1 MTTNTE
7 MLANV
12 MALLENIKL
21 NDELDNHND
30 FKKLMSKVTTAAM
43 KGSNK
48 VVVKQ
53 TKTSNPYTDFVKAK
67 MPELKDTPKG
77 EKFKLIGEMWQ
88 AHKAANP
95 EEPKAPNVAK
105 APKAPKAPKVAKVA
119 KAPKAPK
126 APKVAK
132 VAKEPKAPK
141 APKVAKVA
149 KVADN
154 ASDKED

>member
-53 TKTSNPYTDFVKAK
+53 KKTSNPYTDFVKAK
-67 MPELKDTPKG
+67 MPELKDAPKG

-95 EEPKAPNVAK
+95 EEPNVPK
-105 APKAPKAPKVAKVA
+105 VDKVPTAPKEPKVAKVA

-126 APKVAK
+126 APNAH
-132 VAKEPKAPK
+132 KA
-141 APKVAKVA
+141 AENGS
-149 KVADN
+149 DN
-154 ASDKED
+154 ED

>member
-53 TKTSNPYTDFVKAK
+53 KKTSNPYTDFVKAK
-67 MPELKDTPKG
+67 MPELKDAPKG

-95 EEPKAPNVAK
+95 EEPKAPKVAK
-105 APKAPKAPKVAKVA
+105 VAKAPKAPKVAKVA

-126 APKVAK
+126 APKAH
-132 VAKEPKAPK
+132 KA
-141 APKVAKVA
+141 AENGS
-149 KVADN
+149 DN
-154 ASDKED
+154 ED

>member
-53 TKTSNPYTDFVKAK
+53 TKTSNPYNDFVKAK
-67 MPELKDTPKG
+67 MPELKDAPKG

-95 EEPKAPNVAK
+95 VE
-105 APKAPKAPKVAKVA
+105 PKAPKVAKVA
-119 KAPKAPK
+119 KAPK
-126 APKVAK
+126 V
-132 VAKEPKAPK
+132 PKAPK
-141 APKVAKVA
+141 APKAP

>member
-53 TKTSNPYTDFVKAK
+53 KKTSNPYNDFVKAK
-67 MPELKDTPKG
+67 MPELKDAPKG

-95 EEPKAPNVAK
+95 VE
-105 APKAPKAPKVAKVA
+105 PKAPKV
-119 KAPKAPK
+119 
-126 APKVAK
+126 PKVA
-132 VAKEPKAPK
+132 PAPVDADVDAGADAVQ
-141 APKVAKVA
+141 APPAL
-149 KVADN
+149 DEYDSTDPYS
-154 ASDKED
+154 ASAYAQDFCRRMGTKKS

>member
-53 TKTSNPYTDFVKAK
+53 KKTSNPYTDFVKAK
-67 MPELKDTPKG
+67 MPELKDAPKG

-95 EEPKAPNVAK
+95 V
-105 APKAPKAPKVAKVA
+105 
-119 KAPKAPK
+119 
-126 APKVAK
+126 
-132 VAKEPKAPK
+132 EPKAPK
-141 APKVAKVA
+141 APTAPKEPKAPKVPKVAN
-149 KVADN
+149 VADN
-154 ASDKED
+154 ASDNED

>member
-67 MPELKDTPKG
+67 MPELKDAPKG
-77 EKFKLIGEMWQ
+77 EKFKLIGEMWKAHK

-95 EEPKAPNVAK
+95 EEPKAPK
-105 APKAPKAPKVAKVA
+105 APK
-119 KAPKAPK
+119 
-126 APKVAK
+126 
-132 VAKEPKAPK
+132 
-141 APKVAKVA
+141 
-149 KVADN
+149 ADN
-154 ASDKED
+154 ASDNED